1 MQPAAKRGRPVDHDV
16 SAVEAVMH
24 RASDYKTWSEAALEL
39 DRLDGLDDWKA
50 EEASDHYDW
59 RLIRSRLRQIRSFRA
74 EGQTLKLVHHLRQGL
89 HWNLG
94 NIGNS
99 ALYKVARIGT
109 KKLISDYVSEVC
121 DALNELAATDIPEFS
136 QNDKHKFFHDV
147 ALSYGRSALML
158 SGGATLGLFHV
169 GVVRAL
175 YREGV
180 LPEVMSGSSAGS
192 IVAATVGSRRADD
205 LEELL
210 DPTNAYY
217 HFWRVLPLRQML
229 KRGSVMD
236 QTQLRRAISK
246 NIRDLTFE
254 EAYKLSGRAINITVS
269 PAGVNQQPK
278 LLNHL
283 TFPYLYIRE
292 AVLASCAVPVLFPP
306 VMLMSSD
313 ETGNR
318 TPYMPL
324 LRWNDGSL
332 KSDLPMLRLRRLHNV
347 NHFIVS
353 QTNPHVLPFVSERE
367 PGTRGLRNS
376 ARDYAYSTV
385 RSQATSLLNFA
396 RANLPIKRLH
406 RPLDVATSVLDQD
419 YRGNIN
425 IFPEASLWRY
435 VQVTSNPTLD
445 SVRRFLLEGERA
457 AWARVE
463 MIRTQTAIS
472 MTLERCLEQVETAG
486 SSQQRRKLQGVAL
499 KVVRDRT
506 GGLSMPRR

>member
-121 DALNELAATDIPEFS
+121 DALNELASADIPEFS

-192 IVAATVGSRRADD
+192 IVAATVGIRGDTTTVATTDSAGRYSIAIPRPEADLAHWKEQQSRLMLALDYDRPGTTTVIDLAAGLPRHGWAVRVASMRPMCVSPEDIPAGALEEERQVVEKQVAADREAQVGRTADADLGGRHAHLGERGLGATEAAKRSGGHGGGPHDPRATCNGLPAITAADPKTGDWVLWQKSIRMVDDMLDYHRGLSDEPVWRPMPPADSRRADSGI
-205 LEELL
+205 
-210 DPTNAYY
+210 
-217 HFWRVLPLRQML
+217 LR
-229 KRGSVMD
+229 
-236 QTQLRRAISK
+236 
-246 NIRDLTFE
+246 
-254 EAYKLSGRAINITVS
+254 
-269 PAGVNQQPK
+269 PA
-278 LLNHL
+278 
-283 TFPYLYIRE
+283 
-292 AVLASCAVPVLFPP
+292 
-306 VMLMSSD
+306 
-313 ETGNR
+313 
-318 TPYMPL
+318 
-324 LRWNDGSL
+324 
-332 KSDLPMLRLRRLHNV
+332 
-347 NHFIVS
+347 
-353 QTNPHVLPFVSERE
+353 
-367 PGTRGLRNS
+367 
-376 ARDYAYSTV
+376 
-385 RSQATSLLNFA
+385 
-396 RANLPIKRLH
+396 
-406 RPLDVATSVLDQD
+406 
-419 YRGNIN
+419 
-425 IFPEASLWRY
+425 
-435 VQVTSNPTLD
+435 
-445 SVRRFLLEGERA
+445 
-457 AWARVE
+457 
-463 MIRTQTAIS
+463 
-472 MTLERCLEQVETAG
+472 
-486 SSQQRRKLQGVAL
+486 
-499 KVVRDRT
+499 DR
-506 GGLSMPRR
+506 